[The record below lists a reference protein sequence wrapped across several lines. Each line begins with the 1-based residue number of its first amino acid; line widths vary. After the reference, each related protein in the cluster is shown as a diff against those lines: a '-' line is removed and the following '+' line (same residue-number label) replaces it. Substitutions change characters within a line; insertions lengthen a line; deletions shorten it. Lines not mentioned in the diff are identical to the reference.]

1 MYNIFLD
8 YVALCCIVLFMRQ
21 FKSNNNIVF
30 DCKYHVIWCTKYRR
44 NLITDA
50 VKVRLKQVITGVAE
64 ERKAEIIEMEAGI
77 NHFHLLVSID
87 PQYGIHRLI
96 KQMKGRSSR
105 ILRKEFP
112 HTKSRVPTLWTNS
125 YCCITVGGASMS
137 TLKQYIKS
145 QKNK

>member
-1 MYNIFLD
+1 
-8 YVALCCIVLFMRQ
+8 MRQ

-44 NLITDA
+44 DLITDA
-50 VKVRLKQVITGVAE
+50 VAARLKEVVSSVAT
-64 ERKAEIIEMEAGI
+64 ERNAEIVEMEAARD
-77 NHFHLLVSID
+77 HFHLLVSVD
-87 PQYGIHRLI
+87 PQYGIHRLV
-96 KQMKGRSSR
+96 KQMKGKSSR

-125 YCCITVGGASMS
+125 YCCITVGGAPMAV
-137 TLKQYIKS
+137 LKQYIEA